1 MFVRTTQGAFLSDTS
16 TLKILNWN
24 GSGFNTLW
32 SLNDAGF
39 VRKDIQDFPIN
50 VNSATATGKSD
61 LLTSPIVPGGQPV
74 FFTRR
79 IIDAST
85 SQFEIQAWQL
95 DGAGGATTFGTGTGI
110 SLDALAVR
118 AASPGQTSILFS
130 TEVVGAAGFADGDYN
145 RDGYVNGADYVQWRR
160 SLGPTPVPPG
170 TGADGNKNG
179 LVDQADYDVWRNHF
193 GAQAPNAVQLSGF
206 NGAPVFSQLGS
217 PPRSSAVVGRLD
229 GPTSAP
235 TVVVQAGSETLVAL
249 QPGTN
254 GQVTQVWTRPGI
266 GGFQGATQFQGQHE
280 YSGVALA
287 DVNGDGDLETIY
299 ATRGEAGQARI
310 VAASSNGSEV
320 WHIDFDVPGGKRIFN
335 LPGLTLWR
343 TGHFRTTAH
352 EDVLV
357 QIMRG
362 SGGTGEFQ
370 LLDGVTGDVVWV
382 RTYGPTPGG
391 VIDRNAGEAQMPVYD
406 WDGDGLDEA
415 VNLHPDMYY
424 VVDGT
429 GVNLVNA
436 TSYNQGI
443 FPGGSPLYATP
454 MVADFLDNNTDTVL
468 FAGSYAQLGLMT
480 KNGAAIWWTPFTYD
494 NTPGFIQGA
503 GDVDGDGDL
512 DLLSPGHPS
521 APGVDTQSRFHAIDA
536 KTGALL
542 WSVNLPGHAFAPVG
556 GAYSDTPTLSVSGD
570 VDNDGRV
577 ESVFAIGTS
586 LYIVGANPGGTS
598 GQIEKVI
605 TPDGGFLG
613 SPILADANGDG
624 LAEIIVV
631 STSGMIYG
639 IGRPAGSG
647 AALTMTVASTSTVD
661 SAPLQAPIEAADSM
675 ASLLPTNSN
684 TIHLPKQTSALTNLT
699 ILTTETSND
708 LLFITLA
715 DTRATDG
722 AFDDYSL
729 ESEAARS
736 RADGTTGSLN
746 LVDSLIAEVAE
757 SLINFNL

>member
-1 MFVRTTQGAFLSDTS
+1 M
-16 TLKILNWN
+16 
-24 GSGFNTLW
+24 
-32 SLNDAGF
+32 
-39 VRKDIQDFPIN
+39 
-50 VNSATATGKSD
+50 
-61 LLTSPIVPGGQPV
+61 
-74 FFTRR
+74 
-79 IIDAST
+79 
-85 SQFEIQAWQL
+85 
-95 DGAGGATTFGTGTGI
+95 
-110 SLDALAVR
+110 
-118 AASPGQTSILFS
+118 
-130 TEVVGAAGFADGDYN
+130 
-145 RDGYVNGADYVQWRR
+145 
-160 SLGPTPVPPG
+160 
-170 TGADGNKNG
+170 
-179 LVDQADYDVWRNHF
+179 
-193 GAQAPNAVQLSGF
+193 
-206 NGAPVFSQLGS
+206 
-217 PPRSSAVVGRLD
+217 SS
-229 GPTSAP
+229 S
-235 TVVVQAGSETLVAL
+235 
-249 QPGTN
+249 
-254 GQVTQVWTRPGI
+254 
-266 GGFQGATQFQGQHE
+266 
-280 YSGVALA
+280 
-287 DVNGDGDLETIY
+287 
-299 ATRGEAGQARI
+299 
-310 VAASSNGSEV
+310 
-320 WHIDFDVPGGKRIFN
+320 
-335 LPGLTLWR
+335 
-343 TGHFRTTAH
+343 
-352 EDVLV
+352 
-357 QIMRG
+357 
-362 SGGTGEFQ
+362 

-494 NTPGFIQGA
+494 NTPGFIQGV